1 MLDDVHSA
9 GRTQSEAGVKSA
21 TRVLDLLEYLAR
33 WDEACTHAEIADALD
48 IPKSSLTQLLRTLV
62 GRGYLTYSPEEKNYA
77 LGPAVSS
84 LAKRVGES
92 RDLLD
97 LALPALER
105 ITGLTKET
113 SALNVL
119 RGDRSEVIASQMS
132 PQRLFYQMTVGDT
145 APLYATSGGKAI
157 LANLPTELLED
168 YLARVKLQQI
178 TPNTITD
185 VDVLRQDLTNT
196 RVSGMATVH
205 EEFTPGI
212 AGMAMPILGDS
223 GFALASINIAIPVAR
238 LDDALRE
245 LCARA
250 LSDAVLGL
258 RKQMQKR

>member
-1 MLDDVHSA
+1 MLNDMHSA

-62 GRGYLTYSPEEKNYA
+62 GRGYLSYNAESKRYA
-77 LGPAVSS
+77 LGPAVST
-84 LAKRVGES
+84 LAKRVGTS

-97 LALPALER
+97 VALPALER
-105 ITGLTKET
+105 ITAITQET

-119 RGDRSEVIASQMS
+119 RGDKSEVIASQTS

-168 YLARVKLQQI
+168 YLARVHLQPI
-178 TPNTITD
+178 TQNTITD
-185 VDVLRQDLTNT
+185 VDVLRQDLAQA
-196 RVSGMATVH
+196 RASGIATVN

-223 GFALASINIAIPVAR
+223 GFALASINIAVPVAR
-238 LDDALRE
+238 LSKTLRE
-245 LCARA
+245 LCMHT
-250 LSDAVLGL
+250 LTDAVLGL
-258 RKQMQKR
+258 QKQMRKR